1 MVNGKRQSSVTPTG
15 AKAWFRHAGALL
27 VCFWHLSGVCHTQ
40 FLSFFHPWRTA
51 VALDAAC
58 LSDGSTLFKEYP
70 QMKKVFSLVLAG
82 ALILAAATA
91 FADAKRLT
99 LATGGTS
106 GVYFPLGGAIGQVL
120 TSKSNGALAITAQAT
135 GASGENMRLVEAGDV
150 DFAIVQNDVADSAF
164 NGKAPFRAKLEDVR
178 AIARL
183 YPEYLHVVASKDS
196 GVTKLEDFKGKKVS
210 VGARGSGNEVNCRQI
225 FGFYGLD
232 YKNVEPIFLPYG
244 ETADQFKDRQLDGFV
259 FTIGT
264 PNPAIQDITTAQEVV
279 FVPLDGAKAD
289 EIVAKFPYLV
299 KDAIPA
305 KTYKGQENAVPT
317 LSVQAILVA
326 NKNMP
331 DDVAYTLTKT
341 LFENLG
347 DVAKAHNKGAEISLQ
362 HAADGVTIP
371 FHPGA
376 AKYLKEK
383 GALK

>member
-1 MVNGKRQSSVTPTG
+1 
-15 AKAWFRHAGALL
+15 
-27 VCFWHLSGVCHTQ
+27 
-40 FLSFFHPWRTA
+40 
-51 VALDAAC
+51 
-58 LSDGSTLFKEYP
+58 
-70 QMKKVFSLVLAG
+70 MKKIFSLILAG

-120 TSKSNGALAITAQAT
+120 TTKSNGALSITAQAT

-150 DFAIVQNDVADSAF
+150 DFAIVQNDVADAAF
-164 NGKAPFRAKLEDVR
+164 NGKAPFRTKLGDVR

-210 VGARGSGNEVNCRQI
+210 VGARGSGNEVNCRQL
-225 FGFYGLD
+225 FGFYGLN
-232 YKNVEPIFLPYG
+232 YKNLEPIFLPYG
-244 ETADQFKDRQLDGFV
+244 ETADEFKDRQLDGFV

-289 EIVAKFPYLV
+289 EIVARFLYLV

-305 KTYKGQENAVPT
+305 KTYKGQEKDVPT

-341 LFENLG
+341 LFENLD

-362 HAADGVTIP
+362 HAVDGVTIP

>member
-1 MVNGKRQSSVTPTG
+1 MRKI
-15 AKAWFRHAGALL
+15 
-27 VCFWHLSGVCHTQ
+27 
-40 FLSFFHPWRTA
+40 
-51 VALDAAC
+51 
-58 LSDGSTLFKEYP
+58 
-70 QMKKVFSLVLAG
+70 FSLLLAG
-82 ALILAAATA
+82 ALILASSLA
-91 FADAKRLT
+91 FADARRLT

-106 GVYFPLGGAIGQVL
+106 GVYYPLGGAIGQVL
-120 TSKSNGALAITAQAT
+120 SSKSNGALSITAQAT

-150 DFAIVQNDVADSAF
+150 DFAIVQNDVADAAYF
-164 NGKAPFRAKLEDVR
+164 GKAPFRMKLENVR

-183 YPEYLHVVASKDS
+183 YPEYLHVVSSKDS
-196 GVTKLEDFKGKKVS
+196 GVTKIEDFKGKKVS
-210 VGARGSGNEVNCRQI
+210 VGARGSGNEVNCRQL

-232 YKNVEPIFLPYG
+232 YKNLNPIFLPYG

-279 FVPLDGAKAD
+279 FVPLEGAKVD

-305 KTYKGQENAVPT
+305 NTYKGQGKAVPT

-331 DDVAYTLTKT
+331 DDVAYALTRT

-347 DVAKAHNKGAEISLQ
+347 DVAKAHNKAAEISIE

-376 AKYLKEK
+376 ARYLKEK
-383 GALK
+383 GVLN